1 MATTYLT
8 RTFAAGNRK
17 TWTLSGWFKFA
28 NVNSDMQIFGFSTG
42 ANDASTFDFV
52 RASSGAL
59 RVDHWTEYK
68 RVTNRVFRDT
78 NAWYHIVLRV
88 DTTQSTA
95 NDRIRIYVNG
105 VQETSFATLNNPALN
120 EDFVI
125 NSNTAHFLGVR
136 SHSSSLSLYY
146 NGLMSHVHFSDGQ
159 SLAPTVFGSTDATTG
174 EWVINTSPSFTL
186 GTNGFTILQNGN
198 TITDQSSNSNDWT
211 LGGGTLTNTEDC
223 PDDVFC
229 TLNNLVKH
237 QGTINHGN
245 TRYDNGGTG
254 WFGVPATLG
263 NSTGKFYW
271 EIKLTTITNWT
282 QNGIVSNIGYN
293 ALNGTYV
300 GNITNGVAMNTG
312 GGDIYTAGSSAQA
325 WFGSA
330 RSQGQIIGVAL
341 DLDNNKIYWSCDGVW
356 GNSSNPSTGSNGY
369 SIPSALTDDKP
380 IFPAASVENC
390 VVDYNFGNGYFG
402 TSAIASEG
410 TNASNIG
417 KFEYDIIPSTAT
429 ALSTKGLNN

>member
-8 RTFAAGNRK
+8 RT
-17 TWTLSGWFKFA
+17 SGTPTSTKIGTFSVWFKRSKVGSEQ
-28 NVNSDMQIFGFSTG
+28 NIFNASLDT
-42 ANDASTFDFV
+42 NDRGYIQLDDGGGGIRIWAE
-52 RASSGAL
+52 SSGSTIMDL
-59 RVDHWTEYK
+59 R
-68 RVTNRVFRDT
+68 TNRLFRDT
-78 NAWYHIVLRV
+78 SGWYHLVVAWDTSQGTASNRV
-88 DTTQSTA
+88 KMY
-95 NDRIRIYVNG
+95 ING
-105 VQETSFATLNNPALN
+105 VQQTSFSTETYPTQDAISMPWNISGYSVTLG
-120 EDFVI
+120 
-125 NSNTAHFLGVR
+125 SNYGGGGAF
-136 SHSSSLSLYY
+136 SSFYD
-146 NGLMSHVHFSDGQ
+146 GLMSHANFCDGTQYAASD
-159 SLAPTVFGSTDATTG
+159 FGSTDATSG
-174 EWVINTSPSFTL
+174 EWVINTSPSVTY
-186 GTNGFTILQNGN
+186 GDNGFFILKDGN
-198 TITDQSSNSNDWT
+198 SLTDQSGESNDFT
-211 LGGGTLTNTEDC
+211 LAAGTLTDLQDC

-300 GNITNGVAMNTG
+300 GEITNGVAMNTG
-312 GGDIYTAGSSAQA
+312 GGDIYTADGSTA

-341 DLDNNKIYWSCDGVW
+341 DLDNNKIYWSCDGAW

-410 TNASNIG
+410 TNASRHRKI
-417 KFEYDIIPSTAT
+417 
-429 ALSTKGLNN
+429 